1 MNQTLRVLCAIAIAV
16 PLCLSVD
23 AAAQKRK
30 KKPAEDAAA
39 QNPSMEFAPEEVT
52 KATGPP
58 SKVFERALKL
68 YEGEDFYNASIEMH
82 KVIEGESGDSDQ
94 SKQRAEF
101 WMGKIL
107 YNLGYYSAALVY
119 FGKIVDKG
127 ASHQY
132 YNATLKWLASLSRK
146 LPETAGILE
155 KIGKYQRSE
164 LDQPALEAVK
174 WELYYLLGRF
184 FYTQGQFPQ
193 AVELFEAVPDESE
206 FFARAQFFAGVT
218 YVRAA
223 GGGAPGP
230 EKEKAWNA
238 AVKSFGAIIKKHQA
252 KPDAG
257 TKEFIDVAA
266 LAMGRVFY
274 SVADFVQ
281 GRESQKAMKDFSKAI
296 KYYDLVPQESPDW
309 LAALFESSW
318 AHFRLGA
325 IGHSKALGN
334 IHTLNAPFF
343 ENEFFP
349 ESHVLKAVI
358 YFYNCLYD
366 RSEDSIKE
374 FKELYEPLKR
384 DLDELLGKHTDPA
397 DFFEYMAKIRTGQA
411 GLPERVERLAKG
423 QLQDRTLRKH
433 IAYVEELDRE
443 LRQVEKA
450 EPAWKSTAVAGK
462 ILEDLTLRKSLAI
475 NEAGK
480 LARMRIERL
489 SKDIGDLIRQAE
501 KISIQTDYGR
511 KGELEEAIKKEQEE
525 SKKVQVK
532 VIQDLQI
539 DDEHQFYPFTGEYW
553 KDELGYYRFKILNRC
568 GTR

>member
-1 MNQTLRVLCAIAIAV
+1 MNRTLRVLCAIAIVLAFTN
-16 PLCLSVD
+16 D
-23 AAAQKRK
+23 AFAQRHK
-30 KKPAEDAAA
+30 KKGGGGKPADA
-39 QNPSMEFAPEEVT
+39 NPQMEFAPEEIS
-52 KATGPP
+52 KSTGPP

-68 YEGEDFYNASIEMH
+68 YEGEDYYNASIELH

-94 SKQRAEF
+94 NKQRAEF
-101 WMGKIL
+101 WMGKTL

-119 FGKIVDKG
+119 FSRIVDKG
-127 ASHQY
+127 AAHQY

-155 KIGKYQRSE
+155 KVGKYQRTE
-164 LDQPALEAVK
+164 LDQPALESVK
-174 WELYYLLGRF
+174 WELYYLLGRW
-184 FYTQGQFPQ
+184 FYTQGQFQQ
-193 AVELFEAVPDESE
+193 AVELFEAVPDDSE

-230 EKEKAWNA
+230 EKQKAWNA
-238 AVKSFGAIIKKHQA
+238 AIKSFGAILKKHEQR
-252 KPDAG
+252 PDAG
-257 TKEFIDVAA
+257 TREFVDLAA

-281 GRESQKAMKDFSKAI
+281 TREPQKAVKDFAKAV
-296 KYYDLVPQESPDW
+296 KYYDRVPQESPDW

-318 AHFRLGA
+318 AQFRLGA
-325 IGHSKALGN
+325 VGHSKALGN

-349 ESHVLKAVI
+349 ESLVLKAVI

-366 RSEDSIKE
+366 RSEDAIKE
-374 FKELYEPLKR
+374 FKDQYEPLKR
-384 DLDELLGKHTDPA
+384 DLDELLARHTDQA
-397 DFFEYMAKIRTGQA
+397 EFFEYMIKIREGKA
-411 GLPERVERLAKG
+411 GLPERLERLAKG

-462 ILEDLTLRKSLAI
+462 ILEDLTLRKSLAQ

-480 LARMRIERL
+480 LARERIERIA
-489 SKDIGDLIRQAE
+489 KEIGSLIRQAE

-511 KGELEEAIKKEQEE
+511 KGELEEAIKREQEE
-525 SKKVQVK
+525 AKKVQVR
-532 VIQDLQI
+532 VIQDTQV
-539 DDEHQFYPFTGEYW
+539 DDEHVFYPFTGEYW
-553 KDELGYYRFKILNRC
+553 KDELGYYRFRILNRC